1 MGGQEGHRGA
11 PGGEREAGTGERA
24 GGPQRRPGGE
34 RETLRRSKLRDPV
47 GRAAGYPLVGGR
59 GAQRSLGP
67 GGRGHL
73 GVRRRGQ
80 GPGSRPG
87 RGPAR
92 LQRPSL
98 RRGGAAAGRRE
109 GRGQL
114 QRGRRR
120 RGAPGG
126 RPGGRR
132 YSGRGGRGLPAS
144 RGSGR
149 RGAGGGRRAGFNIFG
164 ALRAWLSPDDAVVPE
179 QEIFTPGQ
187 TPQQVARQDTEQM
200 ANSQQTA
207 QAAALCQLDIGFK
220 TVDTIQVTVKGT
232 PAAGRLQPGDAI
244 AAVDGKPV
252 SCHTDAGTLIKARR
266 PGAPVELTVLRH
278 GPTSPLP
285 LGTADVQ
292 GQPEIGVLLVES
304 FVFPFSVTISI
315 RNIGGPSSGLMF
327 ALGIIDK
334 ITPDNLTG
342 GRFIAGTGEI
352 EANGTVDPIGG
363 VQQKMHG
370 ARAAG
375 PTVFLTPAANCP
387 DTARAVPA
395 RVRPI
400 KATALAGAVDD
411 LEALKA

>member
-1 MGGQEGHRGA
+1 MSR
-11 PGGEREAGTGERA
+11 
-24 GGPQRRPGGE
+24 
-34 RETLRRSKLRDPV
+34 
-47 GRAAGYPLVGGR
+47 RAATLLV
-59 GAQRSLGP
+59 
-67 GGRGHL
+67 
-73 GVRRRGQ
+73 
-80 GPGSRPG
+80 
-87 RGPAR
+87 
-92 LQRPSL
+92 
-98 RRGGAAAGRRE
+98 AAAGVLIALAVAVVSPVPYVALTP
-109 GRGQL
+109 GPTLSTLGLSGSKPLIQIRGHPTYPTSGHL
-114 QRGRRR
+114 NLVTVSFLG
-120 RGAPGG
+120 GPGTN
-126 RPGGRR
+126 
-132 YSGRGGRGLPAS
+132 
-144 RGSGR
+144 
-149 RGAGGGRRAGFNIFG
+149 FNIFA

-278 GPTSPLP
+278 GRTSRVRLV
-285 LGTADVQ
+285 TADVQ